1 MIALDT
7 NVLVRYLVDD
17 DATQSGAARALIAEL
32 TLESPGFVCREVLV
46 ELVWV
51 LERAYGFPRDR
62 IASVLESLFATAV
75 LRIETADDVVRAA
88 YGYRRGGAEF
98 ADRMIAA
105 AGADGRGRGALHVRP
120 AGGAAGRCNTAA
132 RGSARIR
139 PVRGRVSRCAA
150 GPGCGRYR
158 LGAAVAQW

>member
-7 NVLVRYLVDD
+7 HVLVRYLVDD
-17 DATQSGAARALIAEL
+17 DPAQSGAARALIAEL

-51 LERAYGFPRDR
+51 LERAYKFSRDR
-62 IASVLESLFATAV
+62 IASALESLIATPA
-75 LRIETADDVVRAA
+75 LRIEAGDDVVRAA

-105 AGADGRGRGALHVRP
+105 AARRAGASALYTFDRQAARLENATLLAADGLRS
-120 AGGAAGRCNTAA
+120 AGHADA
-132 RGSARIR
+132 
-139 PVRGRVSRCAA
+139 
-150 GPGCGRYR
+150 
-158 LGAAVAQW
+158 